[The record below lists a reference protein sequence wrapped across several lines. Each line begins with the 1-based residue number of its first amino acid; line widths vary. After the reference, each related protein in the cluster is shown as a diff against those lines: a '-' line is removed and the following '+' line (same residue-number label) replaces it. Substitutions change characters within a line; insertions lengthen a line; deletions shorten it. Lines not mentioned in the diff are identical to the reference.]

1 MNKIILSLSLIIF
14 LAACGGGDNNNKKK
28 AELDKLKKEQ
38 AELNTKIRGL
48 EEELAK
54 TDSSKA
60 EKIKNVAA
68 APIALQ
74 SFTHYIE
81 VQAAVEGDED
91 VNVSAQMAGN
101 ITAVNVKAGDKV
113 SKGQVM
119 ATLDDKVMRQSMA
132 EMQSQLDLATTV
144 FNRQKNLWDQKI
156 GSEVQ
161 FLQAKTNKEAAEKR
175 FGSMQE
181 QWDMSRI
188 KAPFDG
194 TVDNVA
200 IKVGQ
205 VISPGMPAVR
215 VVNLTALKVKGELPE
230 TYIGRV
236 KKGDNAIV
244 AFPALNKEITTKV
257 YYSGNAISSVNR
269 TFNVEVRFSGKEDF
283 LRPNMIAVLKI
294 ADYNA
299 EKSIVLP
306 VGAVQKGLDGEYV
319 FIAADEN
326 GKTVAKRK
334 LVKSGIAYNGMTEIK
349 EGLAEGDK
357 VITTGYQ
364 NLVEGDLV
372 KI

>member
-1 MNKIILSLSLIIF
+1 MNKIILSLTLILF
-14 LAACGGGDNNNKKK
+14 LAACGGGDTNQKK

-38 AELNTKIRGL
+38 AELNTKIRSL

-54 TDSSKA
+54 TDSSKVD
-60 EKIKNVAA
+60 KIKNVAA
-68 APIALQ
+68 TPVTLQ
-74 SFTHYIE
+74 PFTHYIE
-81 VQAAVEGDED
+81 VQASVEGDED
-91 VNVSAQMAGN
+91 VNVSAQMGGTV
-101 ITAVNVKAGDKV
+101 TAVNVKAGDRV
-113 SKGQVM
+113 TKGQVM
-119 ATLDDKVMRQSMA
+119 ATLDDKVMRQSMG

-144 FNRQKNLWDQKI
+144 YNRQKNLWDQKI

-161 FLQAKTNKEAAEKR
+161 YLQAKTNKDAAEKR
-175 FGSMQE
+175 YASMQE
-181 QWDMSRI
+181 QLDMSRI
-188 KAPFDG
+188 KAPFNG
-194 TVDNVA
+194 TVDVVN
-200 IKVGQ
+200 IKAGELT
-205 VISPGMPAVR
+205 SPGIPAIR

-257 YYSGNAISSVNR
+257 YYSGNAISTMNR
-269 TFNVEVRFSGKEDF
+269 TFNVEVRFTGKEGF

-306 VGAVQKGLDGEYV
+306 VGAVQKGLEGEYV
-319 FIAADEN
+319 FVAVEEN

-334 LVKSGIAYNGMTEIK
+334 LVKSGIVYNGIAEIK